1 MSAPAGSQ
9 TEGSTTL
16 IEEIDGLVADVL
28 AAAKA
33 PSIASILVVVQQVA
47 GFIVFYGI
55 LNAGQAAEA
64 MAIINAGIG
73 AVVLVVHAV
82 HQYSAHKTVNG
93 VVQAKLDLIASGYPD
108 APGSIFTPTEP
119 GSPQALGARIGGHT
133 RG

>member
-1 MSAPAGSQ
+1 MSAPAGAQ

-16 IEEIDGLVADVL
+16 VEDIDGLVADVL

-33 PSIASILVVVQQVA
+33 PSLTSILVVVQQVV

-55 LNAGQAAEA
+55 LSAGQAAEV

-73 AVVLVVHAV
+73 AVVLVIHAV
-82 HQYSAHKTVNG
+82 HQNAAHKTVNG

-108 APGSIFTPTEP
+108 APGSIFTPSEP
-119 GSPQALGARIGGHT
+119 GAPTALAGRLGGHT